1 MDSDRIYNCLQMTR
15 RFSEIM
21 DGSAIRLRDDL
32 REGRLEF
39 AHALAGI
46 ANEFL
51 FEFFA
56 GAQMV
61 ALRSRI
67 LSIVS
72 DAKNVPFS
80 AIETAVKPNKF
91 FTFAENHG
99 KGGNF
104 FYARIEFPFLACTR
118 ELAYKK
124 YEIASETILADKV
137 FP

>member
-21 DGSAIRLRDDL
+21 DGAAIRLRDDL
-32 REGRLEF
+32 REARLEF

-61 ALRSRI
+61 ALRSRM

-72 DAKNVPFS
+72 DARNVPFS
-80 AIETAVKPNKF
+80 AVETAVKPNKVF
-91 FTFAENHG
+91 RFCRKSPG
-99 KGGNF
+99 KPEMFSVRESSFLSSLALDNWRTGN
-104 FYARIEFPFLACTR
+104 A
-118 ELAYKK
+118 K
-124 YEIASETILADKV
+124 
-137 FP
+137 

>member
-1 MDSDRIYNCLQMTR
+1 
-15 RFSEIM
+15 
-21 DGSAIRLRDDL
+21 L
-32 REGRLEF
+32 REGRFEF

-99 KGGNF
+99 KGGKF
-104 FYARIEFPFLACTR
+104 FYARIEFPFLACTENWR
-118 ELAYKK
+118 TRNTK
-124 YEIASETILADKV
+124 
-137 FP
+137 

>member
-1 MDSDRIYNCLQMTR
+1 
-15 RFSEIM
+15 
-21 DGSAIRLRDDL
+21 L

-61 ALRSRI
+61 ALRSQI
-67 LSIVS
+67 FWSMVS

-80 AIETAVKPNKF
+80 AIETAVKPS
-91 FTFAENHG
+91 
-99 KGGNF
+99 
-104 FYARIEFPFLACTR
+104 R
-118 ELAYKK
+118 
-124 YEIASETILADKV
+124 V
-137 FP
+137 FHCC

>member
-61 ALRSRI
+61 ALRSRF
-67 LSIVS
+67 LTYRQRRKEC
-72 DAKNVPFS
+72 AFS
-80 AIETAVKPNKF
+80 NDRNSRKA
-91 FTFAENHG
+91 G
-99 KGGNF
+99 
-104 FYARIEFPFLACTR
+104 
-118 ELAYKK
+118 
-124 YEIASETILADKV
+124 
-137 FP
+137 

>member
-21 DGSAIRLRDDL
+21 DGAAIRLRDDL
-32 REGRLEF
+32 REARLEF

-61 ALRSRI
+61 ALWSWI

-72 DAKNVPFS
+72 DARNVPFS
-80 AIETAVKPNKF
+80 AVETAVKPNKVF
-91 FTFAENHG
+91 HFCRKSPEKRKCFLCAYRVSFPRLHS
-99 KGGNF
+99 
-104 FYARIEFPFLACTR
+104 RIGVQEMRDSQWNYTR
-118 ELAYKK
+118 R
-124 YEIASETILADKV
+124 
-137 FP
+137 